1 MPGVNIKHNLLYYH
15 VNLYTTFFVKHFKF
29 YKLKSYS
36 KTSTFLFVDS
46 TWTSFLKDLFIYHSD
61 AFKHMDQSLL
71 HKKYRVK
78 IKKSANKSTAS
89 S

>member
-46 TWTSFLKDLFIYHSD
+46 T
-61 AFKHMDQSLL
+61 
-71 HKKYRVK
+71 
-78 IKKSANKSTAS
+78 
-89 S
+89 